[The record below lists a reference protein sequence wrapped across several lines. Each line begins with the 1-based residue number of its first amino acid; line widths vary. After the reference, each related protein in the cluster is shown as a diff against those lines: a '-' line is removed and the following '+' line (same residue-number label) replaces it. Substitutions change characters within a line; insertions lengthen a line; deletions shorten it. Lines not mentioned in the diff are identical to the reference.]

1 MARISPLPIEQ
12 LEHLTERFE
21 LTASLM
27 GFVPNSMPTMARI
40 PGLAEAFSDL
50 AGVVLANPNVPMALN
65 QMVAQVA
72 SAAAG
77 CRYCQAHTAHSAHNL
92 GVPAEKLADLWLW
105 ETSEHFDDA
114 ERAALTLAFN
124 AASVPNTAS
133 MEHFDELNRHFDDEQ
148 ILGIV
153 ATVALFGFLN
163 RWNDTLATDLEDK
176 PTAFA
181 TETLASSGWH
191 AGRHADDG
199 ESPSRD

>member
-1 MARISPLPIEQ
+1 MAHISPRPLDE
-12 LEHLTERFE
+12 LAHLTERFE

-27 GFVPNSMPTMARI
+27 GFVPNSMPTMARV

-92 GVPAEKLADLWLW
+92 GVSDEKLGDLWMW
-105 ETSEHFDDA
+105 ETSEHFDSA

-124 AASVPNTAS
+124 AASVPNTATE
-133 MEHFDELNRHFDDEQ
+133 EHFDQLREHFDDDQ

-163 RWNDTLATDLEDK
+163 RWNDTLATDLEDM

-181 TETLASSGWH
+181 AETLASSGWH
-191 AGRHADDG
+191 AGRHAGDSEHQRG
-199 ESPSRD
+199 E